1 MSTLV
6 SSRLEAVAPSLSAP
20 ASTSLTAAFGAQLAD
35 LAGLVRRSSHLYTS
49 PIAPLALAHP
59 QQALPRFVYFG
70 PDTNEVSPRLAFYA
84 GHDHRDLRG
93 THALLHFV
101 HRLALQ
107 PDIGHGL
114 YLSFFPLVDVLGLA
128 GRAASRPLA
137 SASWVG
143 PAEPELN
150 LLAHDARSK
159 GYHGFVRLETVSG
172 DDTIVVRLRSLTS
185 RFHETPQVDL
195 LSSIDV
201 APFQVRWEAEARE
214 SLPDGPLSLA
224 DVLPFPAFELV
235 LGLPAAWN
243 AELHREAT
251 ASILKRVV
259 LRYRS
264 FLAHAQH
271 I

>member
-6 SSRLEAVAPSLSAP
+6 SSRTEAVARASFAP
-20 ASTSLTAAFGAQLAD
+20 ATTSLTAAFAEQLDA
-35 LAGLVRRSSHLYTS
+35 LAGLVKRSSHLFNS
-49 PIAPLALAHP
+49 PLGPLSHTQPAA
-59 QQALPRFVYFG
+59 ALPRFIYFG
-70 PDTNEVSPRLAFYA
+70 PDTNEVSPRLAFHA

-101 HRLALQ
+101 RRLALQ

-114 YLSFFPLVDVLGLA
+114 YLSFFPLIDVLGLSGHA
-128 GRAASRPLA
+128 PDRPLA
-137 SASWVG
+137 AASWIG
-143 PAEPELN
+143 SAEPELK
-150 LLAHDARSK
+150 LLGHDARTR
-159 GYHGFVRLETVSG
+159 GYHGFIRLETVAG
-172 DDTIVVRLRSLTS
+172 DDVVTVRLRSLRS
-185 RFHETPQVDL
+185 RFHETPPVDL
-195 LSSIDV
+195 LSSLDV
-201 APFQVRWEAEARE
+201 APFAVRWESEARDA
-214 SLPDGPLSLA
+214 LPDGPLSLA

-271 I
+271 L